1 METVFDHNITDKE
14 QKALL
19 GYVTTRDKFPYAP
32 EANNQ
37 RWHHET
43 LYDLYSIRGNKPMAQ
58 KYLDM
63 IPNDIHKFFTLTNHD
78 FAK

>member
-14 QKALL
+14 QKVLL
-19 GYVTTRDKFPYAP
+19 GYVTTRDKYPVAP
-32 EANNQ
+32 RSQ

-43 LYDLYSIRGNKPMAQ
+43 LYDLYTIRGNKQMAQ
-58 KYLDM
+58 KYLDLM
-63 IPNDIHKFFTLTNHD
+63 PDDIHKFFSTTNHD